1 MTTSNNALPQSMG
14 SRTVNNDIHSKG
26 STPSR
31 QVEVS
36 LGLDGVGSARRYMAF
51 VFVPYFL
58 MKFIILKI
66 WRNYDFYRV

>member
-36 LGLDGVGSARRYMAF
+36 LGLDGVGSASTLSEIGRKSRRASVREF
-51 VFVPYFL
+51 NKSVFSA
-58 MKFIILKI
+58 
-66 WRNYDFYRV
+66 